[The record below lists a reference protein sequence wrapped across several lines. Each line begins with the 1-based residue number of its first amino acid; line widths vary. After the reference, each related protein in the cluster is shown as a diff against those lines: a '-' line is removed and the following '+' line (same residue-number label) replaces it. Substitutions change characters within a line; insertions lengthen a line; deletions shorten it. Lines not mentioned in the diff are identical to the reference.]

1 MPRATVVLSDRIHLP
16 TSERTRALLL
26 VAAGALL
33 TALSAQISF
42 VLPWTPVPVTGQTFA
57 VLVVGA
63 SLGWRLGAGSQLL
76 YVALGLT
83 GLPVYA
89 DGTGGWA
96 VATGPTAG
104 YLVGFIPTAAL
115 VGARSEE
122 HTSEL
127 QSLMP
132 ISYAVFL
139 L

>member
-89 DGTGGWA
+89 AGTGGWA
-96 VATGPTAG
+96 VATGSTAG
-104 YLVGFIPTAAL
+104 YCVGFSRTSAL
-115 VGARSEE
+115 IGAMTERHQARAPLNSVPAMR
-122 HTSEL
+122 T
-127 QSLMP
+127 
-132 ISYAVFL
+132 
-139 L
+139 

>member
-89 DGTGGWA
+89 DRPGGWA
-96 VATGPTAG
+96 VATGSTPRYLG
-104 YLVGFIPTAAL
+104 GLLLPPPLVGPLAPAP
-115 VGARSEE
+115 
-122 HTSEL
+122 H
-127 QSLMP
+127 
-132 ISYAVFL
+132 
-139 L
+139 

>member
-63 SLGWRLGAGSQLL
+63 SLGWRLDAGSQLL
-76 YVALGLT
+76 YVAPGPP
-83 GLPVYA
+83 GLPA
-89 DGTGGWA
+89 HAHGTGA
-96 VATGPTAG
+96 SALPASSPAG
-104 YLVGFIPTAAL
+104 YPRSLPPPPPLGRAL
-115 VGARSEE
+115 APL
-122 HTSEL
+122 HQTTT
-127 QSLMP
+127 P
-132 ISYAVFL
+132 H
-139 L
+139 